1 MSHKQEK
8 AKPVR
13 VRNRAQMLQAIDLR
27 TAHCSYDQIGKSMGI
42 SKTRAY
48 ELVMAGMADL
58 DASVK
63 EAAEVLRAIEVRRCD
78 AQAMKLWLQS
88 GNPRVT
94 DSILRVME
102 RRARLLGLDAPQKV
116 AQTTPDGDSLPPS
129 LDLSKLTD
137 EQLAAL
143 DAIYAAGA
151 PQPTTRLDEV

>member
-1 MSHKQEK
+1 MSRTPEK

-13 VRNRAQMLQAIDLR
+13 VRNRAQVLQAIDLR

-78 AQAMKLWLQS
+78 ALAMKLWPQS

-116 AQTTPDGDSLPPS
+116 AE
-129 LDLSKLTD
+129 TD
-137 EQLAAL
+137 
-143 DAIYAAGA
+143 AAGNDVSA
-151 PQPTTRLDEV
+151 EQRAAIRAKLLQ